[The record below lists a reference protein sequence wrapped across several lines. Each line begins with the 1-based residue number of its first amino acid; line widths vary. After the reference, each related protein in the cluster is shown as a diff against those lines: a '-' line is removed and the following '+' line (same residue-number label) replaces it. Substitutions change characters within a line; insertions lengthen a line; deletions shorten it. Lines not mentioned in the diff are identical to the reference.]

1 MGVFLKKDIILHG
14 GLFEGGGLI
23 CKNDFL
29 VGAYLRGEGLIRA
42 WGLIRGLAVPLFY
55 LIEMR
60 GEIILMRG
68 RYLSR
73 SLVRMVNPQ
82 TDAHLVSSNAGAV
95 VQVTG

>member
-1 MGVFLKKDIILHG
+1 MGAYSK
-14 GLFEGGGLI
+14 GGGLI

-60 GEIILMRG
+60 GEMCAN
-68 RYLSR
+68 Y
-73 SLVRMVNPQ
+73 
-82 TDAHLVSSNAGAV
+82 TDARALSIAQPCAHGESADRCPFGLFQRRCSSSSYRITSVSPLV
-95 VQVTG
+95 